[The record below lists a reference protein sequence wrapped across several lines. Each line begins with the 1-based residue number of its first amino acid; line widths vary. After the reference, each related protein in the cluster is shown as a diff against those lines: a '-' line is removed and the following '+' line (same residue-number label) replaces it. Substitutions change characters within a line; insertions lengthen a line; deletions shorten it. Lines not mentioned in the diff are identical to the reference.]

1 MECKKGNALA
11 NGILYQ
17 VMCDLLDINAKI
29 INIPKQCIIAFY
41 HSDYDATTYVGHP
54 QDKIHFYVDA
64 TTGQA
69 FSHKDVENYF
79 KRISVPPT
87 PSYFKPQS
95 HVRIIQVLLEE
106 ISKCFDRPS
115 NEYKQRELMKLADL
129 LDH

>member
-1 MECKKGNALA
+1 MW
-11 NGILYQ
+11 GI
-17 VMCDLLDINAKI
+17 
-29 INIPKQCIIAFY
+29 
-41 HSDYDATTYVGHP
+41 P

-95 HVRIIQVLLEE
+95 HKRIIQVSAGRSGQMFRQAIE
-106 ISKCFDRPS
+106 
-115 NEYKQRELMKLADL
+115 
-129 LDH
+129 